1 MLMSSQVSRPIA
13 TRIVVPPYWWFD
25 KIAVRTGQDISLSDA
40 QAMTEE
46 QVSDLVRSNALGI
59 PMALPLSFRLDKAGA
74 EDWLFPY
81 EPMISITGKNII
93 TKRYVS
99 KGRIRGSIK
108 ERWTQ
113 DDYDIRIEGIL
124 MTQDGTY
131 PEADVARL
139 RAFCEASQVIAT
151 SPLLEIFGIS
161 RLVIEQWE
169 IPFTAGQA
177 NQNYSLSCVSDDI
190 YKLLLSR
197 SDLSR

>member
-1 MLMSSQVSRPIA
+1 MSKQVSRPIA
-13 TRIVVPPYWWFD
+13 SRFVVPPYWWFD
-25 KIAVRTGQDISLSDA
+25 KIAVASGQDISLSEA
-40 QAMTEE
+40 QAMSEE
-46 QVSDLVRSNALGI
+46 AVADLVRSNALGI
-59 PMALPLSFRLDKAGA
+59 PMVLPLCFRLDKAGA

-81 EPMISITGKNII
+81 EPMISLTGKNII
-93 TKRYVS
+93 TKRHVS
-99 KGRIRGSIK
+99 KGHIRGSIK

-169 IPFTAGQA
+169 IPFTSGQA
-177 NQNYSLSCVSDDI
+177 NQNFSLSCVSDDI
-190 YKLLLSR
+190 YKLLLKKS
-197 SDLSR
+197 

>member
-1 MLMSSQVSRPIA
+1 MPMSDNTRRPPASRF
-13 TRIVVPPYWWFD
+13 VVPPYWWVDRVVPAGVLSAGGNATVPD
-25 KIAVRTGQDISLSDA
+25 KEVADWIRA
-40 QAMTEE
+40 
-46 QVSDLVRSNALGI
+46 NALGI
-59 PMALPLSFRLDKAGA
+59 PMVLPLSFRLDKAGA
-74 EDWLFPY
+74 EEWLFPY

-93 TKRYVS
+93 AKRYVS

-113 DDYDIRIEGIL
+113 DDYDVRIEGVL

-139 RAFCEASQVIAT
+139 RSFCEASQVIAT
-151 SPLLEIFGIS
+151 SPLLEVFGIA
-161 RLVIEQWE
+161 RLVIESWD
-169 IPFTAGQA
+169 IPFTSGQA

-197 SDLSR
+197 SELQL